1 MRPPKFPG
9 REPPSSR
16 LQIADCRFQK
26 GTRNLKLTTKCHQI
40 ADCRIPGEP
49 WVLVVH
55 SEGRMQIA
63 DSRRQIAATTCV
75 FSVKSMPNA
84 DFRFF
89 CICLGG
95 LRGSLQNADC
105 NGADC
110 NLHTEF
116 FITRSHGSECARR
129 LACWAG
135 YASDEHTSEVAQQL
149 GAIEKCLASTVINK
163 SKAGS
168 DSNLCTV
175 ASRHISAHGR
185 PERCSSRI
193 WQVWWSMHKC
203 RSDAAAAMCTR
214 CWRKVES

>member
-1 MRPPKFPG
+1 MHRHSHGTSG
-9 REPPSSR
+9 RASYGSPETLSSR
-16 LQIADCRFQK
+16 ELPADPCRHLVCQALQHRCVDAVVDGDHVIVFCER
-26 GTRNLKLTTKCHQI
+26 GRTRQRRSAT
-40 ADCRIPGEP
+40 AAG
-49 WVLVVH
+49 
-55 SEGRMQIA
+55 
-63 DSRRQIAATTCV
+63 SR
-75 FSVKSMPNA
+75 S
-84 DFRFF
+84 
-89 CICLGG
+89 
-95 LRGSLQNADC
+95 
-105 NGADC
+105 
-110 NLHTEF
+110 
-116 FITRSHGSECARR
+116 SECARR

-135 YASDEHTSEVAQQL
+135 CASDEHTSEVAQQL